1 MKPPAL
7 PTKKMALGVE
17 PDIMQTL
24 AAVKEVAQ
32 ESNIP
37 TVVHPKSPMPAITS
51 APSVQVVP
59 EAALPPEVTPL
70 PTRKVRGPKPAPV
83 RRTSVDLPVYV
94 IEQIRSM
101 AFHNDKT
108 KRRVILEALRAGGLT
123 IKDVDLE
130 ESTVDA

>member
-1 MKPPAL
+1 MKPTPL
-7 PTKKMALGVE
+7 PTKKMALGVD

-37 TVVHPKSPMPAITS
+37 TVVHPKSVPS
-51 APSVQVVP
+51 APAVVSVAEP
-59 EAALPPEVTPL
+59 ATPAVASQDIVQL
-70 PTRKVRGPKPAPV
+70 TPRKARGPKPAPV
-83 RRTSVDLPVYV
+83 KRTSVDLPVYV

-130 ESTVDA
+130 ESTADA

>member
-1 MKPPAL
+1 MKPAL
-7 PTKKMALGVE
+7 PTKKMALGVD
-17 PDIMQTL
+17 PDIMQTM

-37 TVVHPKSPMPAITS
+37 TVVHPKISTS
-51 APSVQVVP
+51 TAAPSPVV
-59 EAALPPEVTPL
+59 LPAPPAPL
-70 PTRKVRGPKPAPV
+70 PDDVAPVVAKKVRGPKPAPV

-101 AFHNDKT
+101 AYHDNKT

-123 IKDVDLE
+123 VKDIDLE
-130 ESTVDA
+130 EGPADA